1 MDDMR
6 SLAEEFINEL
16 RELVQPA
23 PKKKKLH
30 IGRLLALVAGL
41 AVAAAVAL
49 VARECRKVPS
59 FDPLDD

>member
-6 SLAEEFINEL
+6 SLAEGFINEL
-16 RELVQPA
+16 RELVPP
-23 PKKKKLH
+23 PKHKKLR

-41 AVAAAVAL
+41 AVAAAIAL
-49 VARECRKVPS
+49 VARECQKVPS